1 MAAKIFHCAVVTPER
16 VVLDKTASFVAVP
29 AYDGELGVLA
39 HRAPLVA
46 RLGSG
51 ELRLEG
57 PEGKDSLFVS
67 RGFVQMVGDR
77 LTVLAEEAKPRAELR
92 RADAERELA
101 AAQALQPRD
110 ERGVAAKAQAL
121 ERARALVHLARA

>member
-1 MAAKIFHCAVVTPER
+1 MAAPTFHCSVVTPER
-16 VVLDKTASFVAVP
+16 VVLEKAASFVAVP
-29 AYDGELGVLA
+29 LYDGELGVLA
-39 HRAPLVA
+39 HRAPLLA

-57 PEGKDSLFVS
+57 PEGKESLFVS

-92 RADAERELA
+92 RADAERELEAARALAAPDDLA
-101 AAQALQPRD
+101 AA
-110 ERGVAAKAQAL
+110 AKQRSI
-121 ERARALVHLARA
+121 ERARALLHLAAG